1 MIIFCHTGIV
11 NIVLLPVNLMTV
23 IIQRRNI
30 NITKLDSLLNN
41 MSVYEHKTF
50 YTEIPAVQCIII
62 YS

>member
-1 MIIFCHTGIV
+1 MIISCHTGIV

-41 MSVYEHKTF
+41 LLIQV
-50 YTEIPAVQCIII
+50 
-62 YS
+62 